1 MSFSHAST
9 LIGHGKKNKKMSQDA
24 RQWRD
29 QTSPSFFLLVCK
41 ACSVWVWQKPISE
54 SEKRISASSR
64 RVTCNKH
71 MLMYVCSFWI
81 GHFLSAQIRQ
91 LGRDMI
97 SHCPNILHHLSTSK
111 NHIHAYVHAF
121 FSPCPYWVYILL
133 YIYSSLL
140 TI

>member
-1 MSFSHAST
+1 MHLPWLDMVKQEWAKMRDNGVIKPLHRFSFLYA
-9 LIGHGKKNKKMSQDA
+9 K
-24 RQWRD
+24 
-29 QTSPSFFLLVCK
+29 LVL
-41 ACSVWVWQKPISE
+41 SE
-54 SEKRISASSR
+54 SDKSQFQKRKKRISASSR

-91 LGRDMI
+91 LGRYDF
-97 SHCPNILHHLSTSK
+97 SLSKYPLPLIYFQEPYT
-111 NHIHAYVHAF
+111 HICACI
-121 FSPCPYWVYILL
+121 FSPCLYWVYILL

>member
-1 MSFSHAST
+1 MRDNGVIKPLHRFSFLYA
-9 LIGHGKKNKKMSQDA
+9 K
-24 RQWRD
+24 
-29 QTSPSFFLLVCK
+29 LVL
-41 ACSVWVWQKPISE
+41 SE
-54 SEKRISASSR
+54 SDKSQFQKRKKKRISASSR

-97 SHCPNILHHLSTSK
+97 SHCPNILYHLSTSK

-121 FSPCPYWVYILL
+121 FPLSVLS
-133 YIYSSLL
+133 IYSPIHLFFAFNYIMYRTS
-140 TI
+140 